1 MPPKKLINP
10 AASSKLAEVK
20 MPVAPEAPQTPAPET
35 PPPQQPKAAP
45 KTTGIIS
52 RAAKK
57 STPTSFRLTAEDKA
71 TLQQI
76 ADRVNAESRAK
87 ISRDKVIQALIHLGE
102 SMPAA
107 KILKALGDIL

>member
-20 MPVAPEAPQTPAPET
+20 MPVAAETPQTPAPEI
-35 PPPQQPKAAP
+35 PPQQPKSAH

-57 STPTSFRLTAEDKA
+57 STPTSFRLTTEDKA

-107 KILKALGDIL
+107 KILKALGNIL

>member
-1 MPPKKLINP
+1 MPRKINP

-20 MPVAPEAPQTPAPET
+20 MPVAPEEPSPAPET
-35 PPPQQPKAAP
+35 SPQPPKAAS

-57 STPTSFRLTAEDKA
+57 STPTSFRLSAEDKA

-76 ADRVNAESRAK
+76 VDRVNAESRAK
-87 ISRDKVIQALIHLGE
+87 ISRDKVIQALIHFGE
-102 SMPAA
+102 GMPAA
-107 KILKALGDIL
+107 RIINALKNII